1 MSATATA
8 RAAKRRP
15 ALPAVA
21 PLPGRLRI
29 TREDIRFHSPAPGRL
44 AVAITVTNPGPHPTP
59 PQPAFL
65 RSAPLGAF
73 LPWTPLDVLMV
84 PGLAP
89 GRSAVVGGEYRVAR
103 PAVLGDIDKLPP
115 DRLLVALGLGEP
127 GRPRR
132 RPAVPVLPPAPAP
145 ATDLLAL
152 MGRGGVHWAGN
163 LNLFFP
169 GVDVE
174 RHVARDIRV
183 YPGRTNVADFVV
195 GTGGRY
201 KFELTGP
208 AAAWSARL
216 FEAGPGRPIIEAVAG
231 DAIPEGTWH
240 TPAVGVLLLA
250 MTPPADAGAGAVNV
264 HVRQEA
270 TGREAVVEFALDPRA
285 AGPGCFVV

>member
-15 ALPAVA
+15 ALPAVT
-21 PLPGRLRI
+21 PLPGRLRVG
-29 TREDIRFHSPAPGRL
+29 REDIRFHSPAPDRL
-44 AVAITVTNPGPHPTP
+44 AVAITVTNPGPGITP
-59 PQPAFL
+59 AQVAFL

-73 LPWTPLDVLMV
+73 LPWTTLDVLTV
-84 PGLAP
+84 PVLAP
-89 GRSAVVGGEYRVAR
+89 GRSAVLRGEYAAPR

-115 DRLLVALGLGEP
+115 DRVLVALGLGEP

-132 RPAVPVLPPAPAP
+132 PTAPPSAPAAP

-152 MGRGGVHWAGN
+152 VGRGGVHWAGN

-174 RHVARDIRV
+174 RHTARDIRV
-183 YPGRTNVADFVV
+183 YPGRRNFADFIV
-195 GTGGRY
+195 GTEGRY
-201 KFELTGP
+201 QFHLTGP

-216 FEAGPGRPIIEAVAG
+216 YEAASNRPIVEAVDG
-231 DAIPEGTWH
+231 DAIPEGAWH
-240 TPAVGVLLLA
+240 TPAVGVILLA
-250 MTPPADAGAGAVNV
+250 VEPPADAGPGAVNV

-270 TGREAVVEFALDPRA
+270 TGREAVVEFALDPGA
-285 AGPGCFVV
+285 AGPGCFAV